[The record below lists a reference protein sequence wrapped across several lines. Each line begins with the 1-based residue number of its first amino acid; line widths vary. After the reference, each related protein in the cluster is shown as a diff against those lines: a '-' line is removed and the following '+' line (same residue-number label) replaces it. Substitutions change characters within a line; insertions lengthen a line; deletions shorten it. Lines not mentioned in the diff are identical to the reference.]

1 MCSLNDS
8 PLNIP
13 GLNLDALKGL
23 PGIVGTD
30 DNLASLLCCRR
41 ASWPFVIVTTEVYIT
56 LVIGVAVVV
65 DPDAFRERHEQV
77 ISEVNLAS

>member
-1 MCSLNDS
+1 MCSLNVS

-13 GLNLDALKGL
+13 GLNLDALIGW
-23 PGIVGTD
+23 PAIVGTG
-30 DNLASLLCCRR
+30 NNQASLLLCRR
-41 ASWPFVIVTTEVYIT
+41 ASWIFVIVTTEVYIT